1 VTLVY
6 LSLTALSVV
15 VFLAYGLT
23 CLFAY
28 GMVADFER
36 FGMPRLRVLTG
47 TLEVL
52 GALGL
57 IAGQFID
64 GLVILSAGGLTVLM
78 ALGLLTRL
86 RFRDPARA
94 SLPAFVLMLGNAY
107 IVWYALGPARG

>member
-1 VTLVY
+1 MTLAY
-6 LSLTALSVV
+6 FGLTALSVV
-15 VFLAYGLT
+15 VFLVYGLT
-23 CLFAY
+23 CLFAN
-28 GMVADFER
+28 GMAADFER

-64 GLVILSAGGLTVLM
+64 GLVIISAGGLTVLM

-86 RFRDPARA
+86 RFRDSVRE
-94 SLPAFVLMLGNAY
+94 SLPAFVLMVSNAY
-107 IVWYALGPARG
+107 IVWYALDPARG